1 MSTLL
6 RYFKLSQGQ
15 AKPAPPRVQTTVKRR
30 VLTAAIPASVRKKPR
45 AAPITVQS
53 HVDPAPPEAE
63 KPPVVEPPVE
73 EPPVEEPPVEEP
85 PVDEP
90 PVEDTPQIEPLPV
103 EEPHLQSPR
112 PIDPSVLD
120 AASIRRLDAEIAD
133 TILSRVN
140 SFETRGSDTS
150 VSSSY
155 SGTGIAPAS
164 EASDSSSSSSSE
176 STTSSGS
183 EEEAPRPKVAQ
194 PTADTGERAI
204 VVLERVIDEFRRMQ
218 RVYHEMCIEFIDCNL
233 MQPAASPP
241 PTLQSLCRRLT
252 TVPLFPQG
260 HPNFCRQVV
269 LGTRV
274 VWILCLPSLPSYRTV
289 GYYLEGSVANQDAKE
304 LVVYAVGEGG
314 AQETVDVSP
323 NDLISDLSVFSESQ
337 IFCVAHLSATQTR
350 ATCSRARPL
359 KMPKLDE
366 VEALE
371 RYVEGTVPMSY
382 LSLNKHKAIF
392 NSVTEDG
399 HDLAIRHM
407 LAGSHGARIND
418 HSSITLAAERLLTGN
433 IPDTPLVLH
442 PANSVAFTDAMVLK
456 ETTVDGQ
463 IKVCRKIVRFNY
475 VDGEFKVYGKGSAAA
490 EWTASNVVRSLH
502 DTLLY
507 MQGTGKCGVIFV
519 SKPSCSIRDYSR

>member
-15 AKPAPPRVQTTVKRR
+15 VKPAPSAPTVVKRR
-30 VLTAAIPASVRKKPR
+30 VLTAAAPASVRKKPR
-45 AAPITVQS
+45 PQVIQVQEQPAVPEPALEPAPAPAPTKVAPPRVPDPCAPMDPIT
-53 HVDPAPPEAE
+53 
-63 KPPVVEPPVE
+63 
-73 EPPVEEPPVEEP
+73 
-85 PVDEP
+85 
-90 PVEDTPQIEPLPV
+90 
-103 EEPHLQSPR
+103 
-112 PIDPSVLD
+112 LD
-120 AASIRRLDAEIAD
+120 AASLARLDAEIAQ
-133 TILSRVN
+133 TLLHRVD
-140 SFETRGSDTS
+140 SMETRGSDTS
-150 VSSSY
+150 ESSTY
-155 SGTGIAPAS
+155 SEIAPAAQDS
-164 EASDSSSSSSSE
+164 SSDSSSETSSE
-176 STTSSGS
+176 TSSDS
-183 EEEAPRPKVAQ
+183 EEQ
-194 PTADTGERAI
+194 PVVPVVSGEKAK
-204 VVLERVIDEFRRMQ
+204 VVLDRVLEEFRHRQ
-218 RVYHEMCIEFIDCNL
+218 RIYHEMCISFIDCNV

-241 PTLQSLCRRLT
+241 PTLQSLCKRLT
-252 TVPLFPQG
+252 AVPPFAPG

-274 VWILCLPSLPSYRTV
+274 VWVLCLPSLPTNKTV
-289 GYYLEGSVANQDAKE
+289 GWFLEGSVADQDAKE

-323 NDLISDLSVFSESQ
+323 NDLIGDLSVFAERQ
-337 IFCVAHLSATQTR
+337 IFCVAHVSVNQTR

-359 KMPKLDE
+359 KSPKLDE

-371 RYVEGTVPMSY
+371 RYVEGTVPVSY

-392 NSVTEDG
+392 NSVTDDG

-418 HSSITLAAERLLTGN
+418 HASITLAAERLLTGD

-442 PANSVAFTDAMVLK
+442 QANSLAFTDAMVLK

-507 MQGTGKCGVIFV
+507 MQQGTGKCGVIFL